1 MADVRFCSTILIGQG
16 ERWTQGNLG
25 EGIAMISLIDRV
37 IGVFSTDMGIDL
49 GTCNTLVC
57 VRGAGIVLNEP
68 SVVAVKKGTNQI
80 LMNGQAVGSAAKEM
94 LGKCPGNIEAIR
106 PMKDGVIADFDITEA
121 MIKYFIQKIHKRKGW
136 FRPRVIVAHPSG
148 ITGVEKRAVLASAE
162 RAGARQVFLVPEPIA
177 SGIGVGLP
185 IQEPRGS
192 MIVDI
197 GGGTSEIAVL
207 SLGAVVAC
215 KSIRVAGD
223 ELNDAIMKHC
233 KENYNLYIGENTAEK
248 IKLTIGSVAPLEK
261 ELTMEVRGRDVVT
274 AMPRCII
281 VSSAEVRSALSDPI
295 MRIVKAIKETLE
307 LIPPEI
313 SADLV
318 ESGITLAGGGA
329 LLRGIKTAITREI
342 DIPVVIADD
351 PLTAVA
357 RGTGVI
363 LDNLDRLRDS
373 IESSADI
380 D

>member
-1 MADVRFCSTILIGQG
+1 
-16 ERWTQGNLG
+16 
-25 EGIAMISLIDRV
+25 MISLIDRV
-37 IGVFSTDMGIDL
+37 IGCFSTDMGIDL

-57 VRGAGIVLNEP
+57 VRGSGIVLNEP
-68 SVVAVKKGTNQI
+68 SVVAVKRGTNQI

-94 LGKCPGNIEAIR
+94 LGKTPGSIEAIR

-185 IQEPRGS
+185 IQEPHGS
-192 MIVDI
+192 MVVDI

-223 ELNDAIMKHC
+223 ELNDAIIKHC
-233 KENYNLYIGENTAEK
+233 KETYNLYIGENTAEK
-248 IKLTIGSVAPLEK
+248 IKIEIGSVAPIEK
-261 ELTMEVRGRDVVT
+261 QLQMEVRGRDVVT
-274 AMPRCII
+274 SMPRCIL
-281 VSSAEVRSALSDPI
+281 VSSEEVRQALLEPVGK
-295 MRIVKAIKETLE
+295 IVKAIKETLE
-307 LIPPEI
+307 QIPPEI

-342 DIPVVIADD
+342 DIPVTIAED

-363 LDNLDRLRDS
+363 LENLDRLRDS
-373 IESSADI
+373 IESSEDI

>member
-1 MADVRFCSTILIGQG
+1 
-16 ERWTQGNLG
+16 
-25 EGIAMISLIDRV
+25 MISLIDRV

-57 VRGAGIVLNEP
+57 VRGQGIVLNEP

-80 LMNGQAVGSAAKEM
+80 LMNGQAVGSAAKDM

-223 ELNDAIMKHC
+223 ELNDSIMKHC

-248 IKLTIGSVAPLEK
+248 IKITIGSVSPLEK
-261 ELTMEVRGRDVVT
+261 ELQMEVRGGDVVT
-274 AMPRCII
+274 RMPRCII
-281 VSSAEVRSALSDPI
+281 VSSAEIRNALIEPVLK
-295 MRIVKAIKETLE
+295 IVKAIKETLE
-307 LIPPEI
+307 MLPPEI

-318 ESGITLAGGGA
+318 ESGVTLAGGGA

-342 DIPVVIADD
+342 DIPVVIAED

-373 IESSADI
+373 IESSEDI

>member
-1 MADVRFCSTILIGQG
+1 M
-16 ERWTQGNLG
+16 
-25 EGIAMISLIDRV
+25 IDRV

-68 SVVAVKKGTNQI
+68 SVVAVKRGTNQI
-80 LMNGQAVGSAAKEM
+80 LMNGMAVGFAAKEM
-94 LGKCPGNIEAIR
+94 LGKTPGGIEAIR

-162 RAGARQVFLVPEPIA
+162 RAGARQVFLVPETIA

-185 IQEPRGS
+185 IQEPQGS

-207 SLGAVVAC
+207 SLGSIVAC

-223 ELNDAIMKHC
+223 ELNDSIVKHC
-233 KENYNLYIGENTAEK
+233 KENYNLYIGENSAER
-248 IKLTIGSVAPLEK
+248 IKCEIGSVSELEK
-261 ELTMEVRGRDVVT
+261 ELQMEVRGRDVVT
-274 AMPRCII
+274 SMPRAII
-281 VSSAEVRSALSDPI
+281 VSSEEVRHALCEPVG
-295 MRIVKAIKETLE
+295 RIVKAIKETLE
-307 LIPPEI
+307 QIPPEI

-318 ESGITLAGGGA
+318 SSGITLAGGGA
-329 LLRGIKTAITREI
+329 LLRGIVKAITREI
-342 DIPVVIADD
+342 DIPVRVAED

>member
-1 MADVRFCSTILIGQG
+1 
-16 ERWTQGNLG
+16 
-25 EGIAMISLIDRV
+25 MISLIDRV

-80 LMNGQAVGSAAKEM
+80 LMNGQAVGSAAKDM

-223 ELNDAIMKHC
+223 ELNDSIMKHC

-248 IKLTIGSVAPLEK
+248 IKLTIGSVSPLEK
-261 ELTMEVRGRDVVT
+261 ELQMEVRGRDVVT
-274 AMPRCII
+274 SMPRCII
-281 VSSAEVRSALSDPI
+281 VSSAEVRSALAEPV

-307 LIPPEI
+307 MIPPEI